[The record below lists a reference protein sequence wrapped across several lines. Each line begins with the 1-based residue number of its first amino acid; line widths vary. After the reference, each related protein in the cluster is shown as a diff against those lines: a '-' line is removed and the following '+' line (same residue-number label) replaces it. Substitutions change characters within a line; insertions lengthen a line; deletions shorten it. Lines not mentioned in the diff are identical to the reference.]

1 MRKHS
6 SKTAARVCLLL
17 GTASLFFGAALSRAE
32 PVSHQ
37 ESWGLGL
44 MLGSPLGINAKH
56 WLGGAN
62 AFDLAVGGGPGLR
75 FHGDY
80 EWGIAQVLKNKSD
93 LTLDLYLGVG
103 GVVGFGSG
111 LCGYYPDRFCSSNV
125 YGGARVPF
133 GLDFQLA
140 RAPVNFGL
148 ELAPGILFGN
158 DGVGALFDVFLF
170 VRYLF

>member
-1 MRKHS
+1 MRIHS
-6 SKTAARVCLLL
+6 SKTAPSFFLLL
-17 GTASLFFGAALSRAE
+17 GSASLLFGATPSRAE
-32 PVSHQ
+32 PVSHP

-44 MLGSPLGINAKH
+44 MLGSPLGINVKH

-80 EWGIAQVLKNKSD
+80 EWGLAQVLRNKSD
-93 LTLDLYLGVG
+93 LTLDLYLGLG
-103 GVVGFGSG
+103 GVVGVGNG
-111 LCGYYPDRFCSSNV
+111 LCGYYPDRFCSSDV

-133 GLDFQLA
+133 GLDFKLT
-140 RAPVNFGL
+140 REPVNFGL

-158 DGVGALFDVFLF
+158 GGVGGLFDVFLF
-170 VRYLF
+170 VRYVL